1 MSGQEYWKR
10 SDLVVALAM
19 CATLI
24 SVVWIVSQALVETAR
39 LDRDAKRF
47 EFEQRPR
54 KLWEKEPQ

>member
-1 MSGQEYWKR
+1 MSGQNNWSR
-10 SDLVVALAM
+10 ADFVVALAM

-24 SVVWIVSQALVETAR
+24 SVVWIVSQAFVETAR
-39 LDRDAKRF
+39 LERDAKRF